1 MELPSK
7 VVKDPKF
14 ASDVY
19 GRFSVEPFERGFGT
33 TIGNGLRRV
42 LLSSLEGAAV
52 TAVKITGAPQGIFL
66 PETSKDKPKTGIIE
80 AVGDGALNTE
90 TGERI
95 PLTVKK
101 GDRVIFSSYAGT
113 EVKLEGTELLI
124 MSEDDILAVI
134 D

>member
-1 MELPSK
+1 MPPTTKSAPKASIRPLHDKILVKRDEAESK
-7 VVKDPKF
+7 
-14 ASDVY
+14 
-19 GRFSVEPFERGFGT
+19 T
-33 TIGNGLRRV
+33 T
-42 LLSSLEGAAV
+42 S
-52 TAVKITGAPQGIFL
+52 GIFL

>member
-1 MELPSK
+1 MAKSSSNSSVRPLHDKILVKRDEAQSK
-7 VVKDPKF
+7 
-14 ASDVY
+14 
-19 GRFSVEPFERGFGT
+19 T
-33 TIGNGLRRV
+33 
-42 LLSSLEGAAV
+42 SS
-52 TAVKITGAPQGIFL
+52 GIFL

-80 AVGDGALNTE
+80 AVGTGSLNTD

-113 EVKLEGTELLI
+113 EVKIDGSELLI

>member
-1 MELPSK
+1 MAKNSK
-7 VVKDPKF
+7 ASVRPLHDKILVKRDEAETKT
-14 ASDVY
+14 AS
-19 GRFSVEPFERGFGT
+19 
-33 TIGNGLRRV
+33 
-42 LLSSLEGAAV
+42 
-52 TAVKITGAPQGIFL
+52 GIFL

-95 PLTVKK
+95 PLSVRK

-113 EVKLEGTELLI
+113 EVKLNDQELLI